1 MTASPIGNNMIVV
14 AVFITH
20 MLITA
25 AVSMKPN
32 IKDAPLEPAYSR
44 TNRAILLCKSHFC
57 IAVAIK
63 KPPKN
68 KYIVLFA

>member
-1 MTASPIGNNMIVV
+1 
-14 AVFITH
+14 

-44 TNRAILLCKSHFC
+44 TKRAILLCKSHFC